1 MSAILQ
7 FRSPDS
13 SAVPKSAQISV
24 WRVDYLDLC
33 RQYGIVLTST
43 VISDHPRPVARNQRR
58 GTNPIARERV
68 SGLVQSGFNEVAPH
82 HDASVAPCDLT
93 EPSRFPRR

>member
-7 FRSPDS
+7 IHSQDS
-13 SAVPKSAQISV
+13 SATPQPAYISV

-43 VISDHPRPVARNQRR
+43 VALDHPGPVARNQRR
-58 GTNPIARERV
+58 GTNPIDRARV
-68 SGLVQSGFNEVAPH
+68 SGLVQSGFNEVASH
-82 HDASVAPCDLT
+82 HDASVAPRDLT
-93 EPSRFPRR
+93 EPSRFPLR